1 MEIYTHILIHM
12 YIHTYIH
19 TYIYIYTY
27 YTKNRLVFIYIYIYI
42 YIYRCTGIELLQV
55 RRALYLFIVGGSTS
69 GYIRVG
75 SQVRCIQFQVYF

>member
-19 TYIYIYTY
+19 IYIRIILKIGLCSYT
-27 YTKNRLVFIYIYIYI
+27 YIYI

>member
-12 YIHTYIH
+12 YIHTYI
-19 TYIYIYTY
+19 YIYIRIILKIGLCSYT
-27 YTKNRLVFIYIYIYI
+27 YIYI

>member
-19 TYIYIYTY
+19 IYIYIRIILKIGLCSYT
-27 YTKNRLVFIYIYIYI
+27 YIYI